1 MGGCFFIVAV
11 DGDGPIL
18 HHGARLKVAH
28 VMENTSVLAGV
39 GPKVVPLFFTK
50 LAPSKVGF

>member
-11 DGDGPIL
+11 DGNGPIL
-18 HHGARLKVAH
+18 HHGTRLKVAH
-28 VMENTSVLAGV
+28 IMENTSVLAGV
-39 GPKVVPLFFTK
+39 GPKVVPLFFAK